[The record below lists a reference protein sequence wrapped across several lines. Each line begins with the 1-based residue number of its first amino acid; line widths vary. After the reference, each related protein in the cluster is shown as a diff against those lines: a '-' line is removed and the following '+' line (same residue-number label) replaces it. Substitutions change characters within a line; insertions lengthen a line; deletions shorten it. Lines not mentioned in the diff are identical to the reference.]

1 MKHIK
6 EYEEYLY
13 EKYIINFVNEMA
25 TAKDLKRISDIISK
39 SGGNDGKAV
48 QLATQM
54 ANSIKDKTKALQRYE
69 AALEIVGKDHPVTQ
83 VFANLAA
90 TMGHNVDKVTA
101 ATEVPRNTHGKL
113 GSDPSLKSMGRD
125 WSRQSYSRNGGSPVL
140 PLGPTNLVT
149 GKCKYFNI
157 YDTWGKEDDTTIEVW
172 KTDTWN
178 SSEDSGKYRLVF
190 TSGSGPIYK
199 IGTSGG
205 FDHDQTGRPL
215 FGGTLV
221 DWANIGDA
229 DLLVR
234 KYNIKSAP
242 GYVYK

>member
-13 EKYIINFVNEMA
+13 ENYIINFVNEMA

-39 SGGNDGKAV
+39 AGGNEGKAV

-54 ANSIKDKTKALQRYE
+54 ANSIKDKAKALQRYE

-90 TMGHNVDKVTA
+90 SMGHNVDKVTA
-101 ATEVPRNTHGKL
+101 ATEIPKNTHGKL
-113 GSDPSLKSMGRD
+113 GSDPSLRSMGSE
-125 WSRQSYSRNGGSPVL
+125 WSRQRWSRSGGSPIL
-140 PLGPTNLVT
+140 PIGATNLVT

-157 YDTWGKEDDTTIEVW
+157 YDTWGKDNETTIEVW
-172 KTDTWN
+172 KTNTWDSN
-178 SSEDSGKYRLVF
+178 EDNAKYRLVF

-199 IGTSGG
+199 IGTHAE

-215 FGGTLV
+215 FGGQLV

-229 DLLVR
+229 DLIVR